1 MRNTGDIE
9 TDYLNGEI
17 SLLGRM
23 HGIPTP
29 YNDHLARI
37 AREFVLNRSPG
48 SMQLSEFLRALTDIL
63 RNLREANESIS
74 KVHS

>member
-29 YNDHLARI
+29 YNDHLVRI
-37 AREFVLNRSPG
+37 AREFVLNNRSPG
-48 SMQLSEFLRALTDIL
+48 SMQLSEFLKGVDR
-63 RNLREANESIS
+63 
-74 KVHS
+74 